1 MPSDVSYESMRWI
14 AWEILEVLYKNFQL
28 SWCRAECRLKWLH
41 LEICASSSSTL
52 ADTKIDFILHRD
64 RVISSLFHPFHFTA
78 CTPRI
83 RRKARERVDD
93 IPRASGSPPT
103 RNSALLALVS
113 VRKSHV
119 HLHSFC
125 DETVECEYLMVCAKP
140 PPSSKY
146 TGAHA
151 GHANNECSA
160 SFTTLLCG
168 RALMEMSA
176 SSSG

>member
-1 MPSDVSYESMRWI
+1 MTFHAQVDRRRP
-14 AWEILEVLYKNFQL
+14 EIQL
-28 SWCRAECRLKWLH
+28 A
-41 LEICASSSSTL
+41 T
-52 ADTKIDFILHRD
+52 
-64 RVISSLFHPFHFTA
+64 
-78 CTPRI
+78 
-83 RRKARERVDD
+83 
-93 IPRASGSPPT
+93 
-103 RNSALLALVS
+103 ALVS

-146 TGAHA
+146 TSVDA
-151 GHANNECSA
+151 GHANNESSA

-176 SSSG
+176 SSSRKKASHTHEFSAFSTEAKLIFGQEYFSLHANLFQLSFHSCCAWPCSSGSITLGLATAGTQF